1 MLSEYDE
8 GVERVLDM
16 QSEAYKMQKVL
27 KELHT
32 ILSSNE
38 VLRNHNLLYV
48 REQFRR
54 RPQSVSLMGHQL

>member
-32 ILSSNE
+32 ILSGNE
-38 VLRNHNLLYV
+38 VLSYHNLLYV
-48 REQFRR
+48 RCSCESNSAGVHRVY
-54 RPQSVSLMGHQL
+54 P